1 MDYNYLELE
10 RQIRALQN
18 MVHVPSSGVSKTTEE
33 LRNGNN
39 SFVVDTIQHYFMFQY
54 GGVDEPLS
62 IDPITKSIL
71 NVKFINSVDVSNI
84 IGGIR
89 EGYGINID
97 AMGGGVYKVNVIENM
112 FALKSDLNELEDMI
126 TEIDD
131 TTYTKA
137 ECDNK
142 FALVGHN
149 HDSRYSLINHNH
161 DSEYAA
167 LTHNHDSQYSLIGHT
182 HNSRYS
188 LITHNH
194 DYLNTVLSVKGLNA
208 TENITAPN
216 ITTIEDRTTALEN
229 TPTVAIDAYTKYEC
243 NSRFAPKTLRKNIVV
258 EIEQFETGSYGCRFS
273 GNSHS
278 EYIITGKYFDEDF
291 TYEGK
296 LEYFTVN
303 GTHINIYYE
312 QSENSYAIIPYTL
325 GLDIEDIVYIQS
337 YEQDAY
343 ATASQI

>member
-18 MVHVPSSGVSKTTEE
+18 MVHVPSSGVSRTTEE

-54 GGVDEPLS
+54 GGVDESLS

-137 ECDNK
+137 KCDNK

-149 HDSRYSLINHNH
+149 HDSRYSLKTHDH
-161 DSEYAA
+161 DS
-167 LTHNHDSQYSLIGHT
+167 
-182 HNSRYS
+182 
-188 LITHNH
+188 
-194 DYLNTVLSVKGLNA
+194 
-208 TENITAPN
+208 
-216 ITTIEDRTTALEN
+216 
-229 TPTVAIDAYTKYEC
+229 
-243 NSRFAPKTLRKNIVV
+243 
-258 EIEQFETGSYGCRFS
+258 
-273 GNSHS
+273 
-278 EYIITGKYFDEDF
+278 
-291 TYEGK
+291 
-296 LEYFTVN
+296 
-303 GTHINIYYE
+303 
-312 QSENSYAIIPYTL
+312 
-325 GLDIEDIVYIQS
+325 
-337 YEQDAY
+337 
-343 ATASQI
+343 